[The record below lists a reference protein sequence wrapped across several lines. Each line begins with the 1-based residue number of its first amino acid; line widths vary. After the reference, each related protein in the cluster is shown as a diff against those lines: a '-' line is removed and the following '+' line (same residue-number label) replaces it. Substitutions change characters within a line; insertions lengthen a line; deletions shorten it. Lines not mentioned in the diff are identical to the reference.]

1 MSVAIN
7 SPVELREPCLQHAQR
22 GWGGDVPRQRE
33 ARRSEEPVVFSL
45 GALPTAMRPHQHQE
59 IEQLGHGGC
68 VAGGDDHLDDEQ
80 LAGVSYAPVAVL

>member
-1 MSVAIN
+1 
-7 SPVELREPCLQHAQR
+7 
-22 GWGGDVPRQRE
+22 
-33 ARRSEEPVVFSL
+33 VVFSL